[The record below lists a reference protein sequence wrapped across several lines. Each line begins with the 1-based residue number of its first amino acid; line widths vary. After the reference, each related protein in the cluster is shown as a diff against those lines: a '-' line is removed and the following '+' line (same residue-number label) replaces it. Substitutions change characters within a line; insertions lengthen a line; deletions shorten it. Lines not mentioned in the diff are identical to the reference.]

1 MTTGGVPL
9 IIDSRPA
16 GEDLS
21 ASLFH
26 WVKDDGSGNAILC
39 TAVTDIP
46 LGVLTNKPPD
56 GGQAEFTV
64 LGPAQI
70 AADAALSAGDL
81 IGPSADSKAD
91 AKIAGTDP
99 TEYVCGSMR
108 NAASG
113 ADIIADAYINCVNPH
128 RAV

>member
-1 MTTGGVPL
+1 MATGGVPL
-9 IIDSRPA
+9 IVDSRPA
-16 GEDLS
+16 GADLS

-39 TAVTDIP
+39 TAVTDVP
-46 LGVLTNKPPD
+46 LGVLSNKPPS
-56 GGQAEFTV
+56 GGQAEFVV
-64 LGPAQI
+64 LGPCSV

-91 AKIAGTDP
+91 AKVPGTDI
-99 TEYVCGSMR
+99 TEYVCGRMR

-113 ADIIADAYINCVNPH
+113 ADIIADAYINCVTPA
-128 RAV
+128 RAA